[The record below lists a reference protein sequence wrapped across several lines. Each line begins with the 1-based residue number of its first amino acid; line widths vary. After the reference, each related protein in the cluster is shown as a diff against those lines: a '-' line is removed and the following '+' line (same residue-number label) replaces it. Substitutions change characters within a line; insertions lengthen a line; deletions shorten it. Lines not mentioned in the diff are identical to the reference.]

1 MMQSESKILPLPE
14 ALRLVAGWRL
24 TAERVVFTNGCFDL
38 IHPGHLRYLLEAR
51 ALGHRLVV
59 GLNSDASVRRL
70 KGEGRPIMDEQ
81 ARALLLACLLMVD
94 LVVIFDEDTPLSLI
108 RAIRPDLLVKGGD
121 YRPGEIV
128 GADEVLAWGGSVR
141 VLSLIDGYSTT
152 AIEARIRQH
161 S

>member
-1 MMQSESKILPLPE
+1 MMQPESKILPLTE

-24 TAERVVFTNGCFDL
+24 TSERVVFTNGCFDL

-94 LVVIFDEDTPLSLI
+94 LVIIFDEETPIELI
-108 RAIRPDLLVKGGD
+108 RALRPDLLVKGGD
-121 YRPGEIV
+121 YRPDEIV
-128 GADEVLAWGGSVR
+128 GAEEVLAWGGAVR

-161 S
+161 G

>member
-1 MMQSESKILPLPE
+1 MMQPESKILPLPE

-24 TAERVVFTNGCFDL
+24 TSERVVFTNGCFDL

-94 LVVIFDEDTPLSLI
+94 LVIIFDEETPIELI
-108 RAIRPDLLVKGGD
+108 RALRPDLLVKGGD
-121 YRPGEIV
+121 YRPDEIV
-128 GADEVLAWGGSVR
+128 GADEVLAWGGVVR

-161 S
+161 G